1 MATTVVYSDPKEL
14 PVTLSIGTQRAFDEG
29 YQYKYRFVEEIQL
42 YVCDERT
49 TTRVDGEVMAIS
61 MGSDDHGN
69 TWYAASE
76 GQLSQSGDGQRFHG
90 RQMVFRTRA
99 QFWEAGEHEWQMNA
113 NSSATN
119 TDDSRWG
126 DTLRAVTQVDEGV
139 DVVTAAVGIL
149 EAADA

>member
-1 MATTVVYSDPKEL
+1 MATTVVYSTPKEL
-14 PVTLSIGTQRAFDEG
+14 PAKLAIGTQKAFDEG
-29 YQYKYRFVEEIQL
+29 YEYKYRFVEEISL
-42 YVCDERT
+42 YVCDDKT
-49 TTRVDGEVMAIS
+49 TTGVDGEVMAIEVCE
-61 MGSDDHGN
+61 DEYGN

-119 TDDSRWG
+119 TDDSVWG
-126 DTLRAVTQVDEGV
+126 KSMSAVTQVDENV
-139 DVVTAAVGIL
+139 DKVIAAVGIL
-149 EAADA
+149 GPANA

>member
-1 MATTVVYSDPKEL
+1 MCVMTK
-14 PVTLSIGTQRAFDEG
+14 
-29 YQYKYRFVEEIQL
+29 
-42 YVCDERT
+42 T
-49 TTRVDGEVMAIS
+49 TTGVDGEVMAIEVCE
-61 MGSDDHGN
+61 DEYGN

>member
-1 MATTVVYSDPKEL
+1 M
-14 PVTLSIGTQRAFDEG
+14 TLSIGTQRAFDEG
-29 YQYKYRFVEEIQL
+29 YQYKYRFVEEMQL

-119 TDDSRWG
+119 TDDSVWG
-126 DTLRAVTQVDEGV
+126 RSMNAVTQVDENMDRV
-139 DVVTAAVGIL
+139 IAAVGIL
-149 EAADA
+149 EPANA

>member
-1 MATTVVYSDPKEL
+1 MAAMVVYSEPKEL
-14 PVTLSIGTQRAFDEG
+14 PATLSIVTQRAFEES
-29 YQYKYRFVEEIQL
+29 YEYKYRFVEEIQL

-49 TTRVDGEVMAIS
+49 TTRVEAIS

-113 NSSATN
+113 NCSATN
-119 TDDSRWG
+119 MDDSAWG
-126 DTLRAVTQVDEGV
+126 EILSAVTQVDEHSG
-139 DVVTAAVGIL
+139 VVTAAVGIL
-149 EAADA
+149 EPANA